1 MSSVTSTGGAT
12 GRRRIM
18 HVGSVG
24 MIFGG
29 LLILV
34 GSLLPWVSTP
44 VGHLSGVAG
53 AGLWTLCAGTIAVAG
68 ALLPYRRVAFAHA
81 LLPGIAVAVLV
92 AWQLLR
98 IAQLSASTDSWG
110 SLLPGIG
117 LVVAGGGAF
126 VLVRTA
132 LRIRAAE

>member
-1 MSSVTSTGGAT
+1 
-12 GRRRIM
+12 M
-18 HVGSVG
+18 HVGSAG

-44 VGHLSGVAG
+44 VGHLSGAAG
-53 AGLWTLCAGTIAVAG
+53 AGLWTLCAGTVAIAG
-68 ALLPYRRVAFAHA
+68 ALLPYRRLAFAHA

-110 SLLPGIG
+110 SLLPGMG
-117 LVVAGGGAF
+117 LVIVGGGAF
-126 VLVRTA
+126 VLVHTA
-132 LRIRAAE
+132 LRIRGAE